1 MSKVVVCKRKLK
13 TRTITEKYKILKEVE
28 KRRIICIYIK
38 EAWRSKANMVW
49 IVNRKKKNLSMFTQS
64 GEIGTLALKTAKLFE
79 KELCES
85 MKQTFIS
92 LFREK
97 ITF

>member
-1 MSKVVVCKRKLK
+1 
-13 TRTITEKYKILKEVE
+13 
-28 KRRIICIYIK
+28 
-38 EAWRSKANMVW
+38 
-49 IVNRKKKNLSMFTQS
+49 MFTQS

-97 ITF
+97 ITFWHDDFI